1 MKKKNVV
8 KKREVYAEERRILR
22 KAMLEKKL
30 VVFVGAGA
38 SIESGM
44 PCWRDAITKIA
55 EKLNIPNSNIDYMK
69 IPQFYY
75 NARGNKEY
83 VELVRDIFKYNIDL
97 PINDIQR
104 NIIKLNTHTIITTN
118 YDCLLEKAAEENAE
132 FIQVVSQD
140 RDLPYRTAGKE
151 IIKIHGDLKNNNFVL
166 KEDDYLHYSKEFKL
180 IEAYTKSLFA
190 TNVVLFVGYS
200 FSDPDVAQIFSWVKN
215 ILAEDFQRAY
225 MLEVKKQYDVYEHD
239 YYKNLGVNI
248 IYASEMHEDFD
259 KNKAFDYTNEFLEY
273 ILEEDYCENKID
285 DIYIQC
291 QAYKNLNYI
300 ARDYLNRI
308 FNKYFIIVEGRM
320 LYARDN
326 KVGNELLAEI
336 FISKADEDNLKI
348 ELIKSIV
355 NKSIIETVEIS
366 NGKQTPKRIK
376 IGGDIN
382 CKIEEAIKE
391 FDYDK
396 LRCIKEENEADLSNN
411 KPGLYLEQ
419 AYISYVLFEYDK
431 AYRYLRI
438 SSQLFYKKNQIVWY
452 FISEVNR
459 KNLGRIIQSDLWGN
473 YNVLEKKKIN
483 NEVES
488 LDIET
493 VYHKIPTKEIPNKEF
508 LQDLYTFSTY
518 YRFFQNTYM
527 QSKKTETEAK
537 TNYSFYAAKPGY
549 QKLRDQ
555 IIDYYHYDLY
565 NYIMVDKYAEDIES
579 YRLFAKTIINSA
591 CSCAW
596 TENEGRQKG
605 KLSSSNVYVKELEK
619 FDIYIIIRYM
629 ESKEL
634 KIILQG
640 SKKRYIKLNDEA
652 KKYLQRII
660 LNLSKINTS
669 KANYFSNFLILV
681 GYIELDESIVRNTL
695 EAISTHLD
703 SFFVR
708 INFNEINRFLW
719 WANEQEL
726 YSTSDNSALL
736 GNLIDKFIQKIL
748 ETDMGMDYKQLV
760 LHCLIIYDKMEKHY
774 DSEQI
779 NLLAK
784 SEEYD
789 ILAEIYPYVIEHE
802 KKQIKAAFN
811 KWKSNIAQF
820 RIYGNAVINNII
832 SCDENIEKEI
842 LSSLEETRRN
852 SQHIEPDNYEDVI
865 GIITNLYLTDN
876 VIMKEEMR
884 SKVLESNI
892 ALYEWLIDVNNYDY
906 NTFDVSWLKMCN
918 DKLLEKMASI
928 PEVKEGITRKIKD
941 TYISTSV
948 DSEVLKKYF
957 KFFVKND

>member
-1 MKKKNVV
+1 
-8 KKREVYAEERRILR
+8 
-22 KAMLEKKL
+22 
-30 VVFVGAGA
+30 
-38 SIESGM
+38 
-44 PCWRDAITKIA
+44 
-55 EKLNIPNSNIDYMK
+55 
-69 IPQFYY
+69 
-75 NARGNKEY
+75 
-83 VELVRDIFKYNIDL
+83 
-97 PINDIQR
+97 
-104 NIIKLNTHTIITTN
+104 
-118 YDCLLEKAAEENAE
+118 
-132 FIQVVSQD
+132 
-140 RDLPYRTAGKE
+140 
-151 IIKIHGDLKNNNFVL
+151 
-166 KEDDYLHYSKEFKL
+166 
-180 IEAYTKSLFA
+180 
-190 TNVVLFVGYS
+190 
-200 FSDPDVAQIFSWVKN
+200 
-215 ILAEDFQRAY
+215 
-225 MLEVKKQYDVYEHD
+225 
-239 YYKNLGVNI
+239 
-248 IYASEMHEDFD
+248 
-259 KNKAFDYTNEFLEY
+259 
-273 ILEEDYCENKID
+273 
-285 DIYIQC
+285 
-291 QAYKNLNYI
+291 
-300 ARDYLNRI
+300 
-308 FNKYFIIVEGRM
+308 
-320 LYARDN
+320 
-326 KVGNELLAEI
+326 
-336 FISKADEDNLKI
+336 
-348 ELIKSIV
+348 
-355 NKSIIETVEIS
+355 
-366 NGKQTPKRIK
+366 
-376 IGGDIN
+376 
-382 CKIEEAIKE
+382 
-391 FDYDK
+391 
-396 LRCIKEENEADLSNN
+396 
-411 KPGLYLEQ
+411 
-419 AYISYVLFEYDK
+419 
-431 AYRYLRI
+431 
-438 SSQLFYKKNQIVWY
+438 
-452 FISEVNR
+452 
-459 KNLGRIIQSDLWGN
+459 
-473 YNVLEKKKIN
+473 
-483 NEVES
+483 
-488 LDIET
+488 
-493 VYHKIPTKEIPNKEF
+493 
-508 LQDLYTFSTY
+508 
-518 YRFFQNTYM
+518 
-527 QSKKTETEAK
+527 
-537 TNYSFYAAKPGY
+537 
-549 QKLRDQ
+549 
-555 IIDYYHYDLY
+555 
-565 NYIMVDKYAEDIES
+565 MVDKYAEDIES